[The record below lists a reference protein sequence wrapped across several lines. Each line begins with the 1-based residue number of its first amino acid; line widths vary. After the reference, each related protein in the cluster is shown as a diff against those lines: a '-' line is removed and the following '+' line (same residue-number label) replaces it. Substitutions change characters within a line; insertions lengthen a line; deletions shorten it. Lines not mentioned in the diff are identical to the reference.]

1 MIDYLIIIIIISLLM
16 LREKQIRPSRMWI
29 TPVLLI
35 LLTVSN
41 ILHSVN
47 LTLLS
52 FIMYFI
58 CLTIGLGLG
67 VWRGKLE
74 KIRVNSGTGMVTSQ
88 SSIVGII
95 LFMGIILLRLIGG
108 YWGKEYGVIALTNA
122 LIFIPLGSICAR
134 RYIIY
139 LRYKQLKGE

>member
-1 MIDYLIIIIIISLLM
+1 M

-95 LFMGIILLRLIGG
+95 LFMGIILLRLIGS